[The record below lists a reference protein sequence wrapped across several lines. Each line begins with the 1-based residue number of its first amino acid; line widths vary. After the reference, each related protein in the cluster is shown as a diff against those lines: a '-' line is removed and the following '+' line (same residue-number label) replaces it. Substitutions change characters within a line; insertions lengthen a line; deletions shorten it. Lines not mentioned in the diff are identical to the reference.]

1 MSRAAT
7 PTSDHR
13 LLAAWA
19 DTGRPDSYDAHLARH
34 GNLPAPGG
42 RAARERLIAD
52 VTRSGLGG
60 RGGAGFP
67 TGRKLAAV
75 AAGRGRKVV
84 VANGCESDPGTHK
97 DRVLAQHSP
106 HLILDGALVAAAAL
120 HTSDVYVCAHRDGA
134 TYQALAQALAQRPDA
149 DRFTLADIPSR
160 FVASEESSL
169 ANFLSGGEAR
179 PTSKPPRVFERGV
192 AGRPTFVSNV
202 ETLAHVALIARY
214 GPDWFRTLGTDFSP
228 GTALVSMGG
237 AVRTPGVLEVA
248 YGTALPDLVAS
259 VGGAT
264 EPLQALLIGGYSGC
278 WVPDSVARTLHF
290 SHEELRA
297 AGTTVGV
304 GSVLALPAGACGI
317 AETARILS
325 YLAGESASQC
335 GPCMF
340 GLPAITAD
348 FGGLASGAGARDKTL
363 APRLARRLS
372 VISGRGACGHPDGAV
387 RLAESALRT
396 FAVDVDAHLHGRPCR
411 GAGALPFLPIPRRTL
426 SLVG

>member
-1 MSRAAT
+1 MNRPAT
-7 PTSDHR
+7 PTGDHR
-13 LLAAWA
+13 LLAAWS

-34 GNLPAPGG
+34 GNPPNADG
-42 RAARERLIAD
+42 RAWRERLIAE
-52 VTRSGLGG
+52 VTHSGLGG

-97 DRVLAQHSP
+97 DRVLAQYSP
-106 HLILDGALVAAAAL
+106 HLILDGALMAAAAL
-120 HTSDVYVCAHRDGA
+120 HTNDIFLCAHRDGP
-134 TYQALAQALAQRPDA
+134 TYQALGQALTQRPDA
-149 DRFTLADIPSR
+149 DRFSLVDIPAR

-169 ANFLSGGEAR
+169 ANFLSGGDAR
-179 PTSKPPRVFERGV
+179 PTSKPPRVFESGV
-192 AGRPTFVSNV
+192 AGRPTLVSNI
-202 ETLAHVALIARY
+202 ETLAHISLIARY
-214 GPDWFRTLGTDFSP
+214 GAEWFRSLGTGPSP
-228 GTALVSMGG
+228 GTALVTVGG

-248 YGTALPDLVAS
+248 YGAALPDLVAS
-259 VGGAT
+259 VGGAS

-348 FGGLASGAGARDKTL
+348 FAAMASGAGANDRAL
-363 APRLARRLS
+363 AARLQGRLS
-372 VISGRGACGHPDGAV
+372 VIAGRGACGHPDGAV

-411 GAGALPFLPIPRRTL
+411 GAGALPFLPIPRRAL

>member
-1 MSRAAT
+1 MSRPAA
-7 PTSDHR
+7 PTGDHR

-19 DTGRPDSYDAHLARH
+19 STGRPDSYDAHLARH
-34 GNLPAPGG
+34 GSLPTPSG
-42 RAARERLIAD
+42 RAGRERLIAE

-106 HLILDGALVAAAAL
+106 HLVLDGALLAAGAFQ
-120 HTSDVYVCAHRDGA
+120 TSDIYVCAHRDGA
-134 TYQALAQALAQRPDA
+134 TYQALSQALAQRADS
-149 DRFTLADIPSR
+149 DRFTLVDIPGR

-192 AGRPTFVSNV
+192 AGRPTLVSNI

-214 GPDWFRTLGTDFSP
+214 GADWFRSLGTSASP
-228 GTALVSMGG
+228 GTALVTVGG
-237 AVRTPGVLEVA
+237 AVRTPGVVEVP
-248 YGTALPDLVAS
+248 YGTTLPALVES
-259 VGGAT
+259 VGGVT

-290 SHEELRA
+290 SHEEMRA

-304 GSVLALPAGACGI
+304 GSVLALPAGVCGV

-348 FGGLASGAGARDKTL
+348 FALLASGAGVNDRTL
-363 APRLARRLS
+363 APRLQRRLS
-372 VISGRGACGHPDGAV
+372 VIAGRGACGHPDGAV

-411 GAGALPFLPIPRRTL
+411 GAGALPFLPIPRRPLT
-426 SLVG
+426 LVG